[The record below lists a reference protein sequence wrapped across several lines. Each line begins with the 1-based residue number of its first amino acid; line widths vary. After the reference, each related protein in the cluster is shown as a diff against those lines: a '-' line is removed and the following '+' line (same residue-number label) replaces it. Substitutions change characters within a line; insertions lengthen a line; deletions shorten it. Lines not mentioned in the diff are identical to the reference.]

1 MNAGDN
7 LHVNYKFNIT
17 AKNFNDYKEKIINY
31 EKFKIKFTKLKK
43 KSIYEFCYMHYSNF
57 YNLYDREKL
66 IKDDM
71 FSFEDLKKSNS
82 SDNLK
87 KFCDDYEKIYSNF
100 SKYFNNIFN

>member
-1 MNAGDN
+1 
-7 LHVNYKFNIT
+7 
-17 AKNFNDYKEKIINY
+17 
-31 EKFKIKFTKLKK
+31 
-43 KSIYEFCYMHYSNF
+43 MHYSHF